1 MKRAASSS
9 LTPNGQKCASLGI
22 QPEALFP
29 DYGKKS
35 GFSGFSWGE
44 TSGASSP
51 RIRLCLSRPHSS
63 TVSLKIPCEMC
74 VNNTNHIYRQ
84 GHPGRKYKSFA
95 QTGIIRNGR
104 GRNSSG
110 SFSIPSRTPPRSP
123 PSAPETW
130 PTNGQR
136 EMGTSQGL
144 LIHF

>member
-1 MKRAASSS
+1 MCIPRNPTRS
-9 LTPNGQKCASLGI
+9 LVSRLWEEVRFQWLLLGGNRRGPPP
-22 QPEALFP
+22 QELGFAFP
-29 DYGKKS
+29 GHI
-35 GFSGFSWGE
+35 
-44 TSGASSP
+44 AP
-51 RIRLCLSRPHSS
+51 
-63 TVSLKIPCEMC
+63 VSLKIPCEMC